1 MRIARSIREY
11 QWALVGALALTAL
24 VLGQVGFELLPP
36 RDGELSFSDSLYRS
50 LQLFVLESGGTPPP
64 TPWQLDVARALAPLV
79 AVYAAVGAV
88 LALFREQLQRLRIRL
103 FARDHVVVAGL
114 GAKGFQLARAF
125 REAGLRVV
133 VIERDEQNPLV
144 RSCRERHIPV
154 LAGDASDERLL
165 ARARADRARHLVA
178 TCGDDGVNAQV
189 ALAARLVPRRRS
201 GALTAFVHLD
211 DLDLWRLLGAEEL
224 GRAER
229 DDLRLEFFNVTDAA
243 ARVMLEEHPFEHDA
257 ASPHVLLVGLEE
269 LGRRMLLH
277 MAARWREAPTTGERR
292 LRVTVLGPEAGREID
307 ALVRCHPELADLCE
321 IEARTVGPAVGD
333 LDPVRALSA
342 GAAPSVAYV
351 TLPRETDALAA
362 ALALRTNRDLGLARV
377 VVAVQDEQDG
387 IATALRASVGAR
399 EGVAAFGVLSRT
411 LTPELL
417 LRGTGEVLAR
427 AKHEQYVHAERLK
440 GRTPEENPSMR
451 PWEQLPDVLKESNR
465 RFADGIGPKLA
476 AAGLV
481 IVPDPL
487 ADPATA
493 VAALSEEEVE
503 ELARLEHDRWCRD
516 LERDGWRRT
525 SGAKDPERRLHPQL
539 VTWAELSEEE
549 RDKDRDPMRELPGML
564 ARVGFELYRSARDGR
579 R

>member
-1 MRIARSIREY
+1 MRVARSIREY
-11 QWALVGALALTAL
+11 QWAVVAALAVTAL
-24 VLGQVGFELLPP
+24 VLGQLGFELLPP
-36 RDGELSFSDSLYRS
+36 KDGELSFSDSLYRS
-50 LQLFVLESGGTPPP
+50 AQLFVLESGATPPP
-64 TPWQLDVARALAPLV
+64 TPWQLDVARVLAPLV

-88 LALFREQLQRLRIRL
+88 LALFRDQLQRLRLRL

-125 REAGLRVV
+125 RESGLGVV

-144 RSCRERHIPV
+144 QSCRERRIPV

-178 TCGDDGVNAQV
+178 TCGDDGANANV

-229 DDLRLEFFNVTDAA
+229 ADLRLEFFNVTDAA
-243 ARVMLEEHPFEHDA
+243 ARVMLEEHPFERDA
-257 ASPHVLLVGLEE
+257 GPPHILLLGLEE
-269 LGRRMLLH
+269 LGRRTLLYA
-277 MAARWREAPTTGERR
+277 AARWRDASAAGEGR
-292 LRVTVLGPEAGREID
+292 LRVTVLGAEAGREVD
-307 ALVRCHPELADLCE
+307 ALVRSHPALSDLCE
-321 IEARTVGPAVGD
+321 IEARAVGPAAG
-333 LDPVRALSA
+333 ALEPAHARTA

-362 ALALRTNRDLGLARV
+362 ALALRTDRDLGLARV

-440 GRTPEENPSMR
+440 GNSPAENPSMR
-451 PWEQLPDVLKESNR
+451 PWEELPSSLKESNR

-503 ELARLEHDRWCRD
+503 EMARLEHGRWCRD

-525 SGAKDPERRLHPQL
+525 PGPKDAERRLHPQL
-539 VTWAELSEEE
+539 VPWPELSEEE
-549 RDKDRDPMRELPGML
+549 RGKDRDPMRELPGML
-564 ARVGFELYRSARDGR
+564 ARVGYELYRSSLDGR